1 MQNISSTS
9 QTLKTLTERKQQR
22 QTVLAYGLIALPFLV
37 MLLLI
42 VYPALLSVVR
52 TLQPE
57 IDGTR
62 RFGLENYF
70 SFFNNPISVNNLV
83 FTLWSTAAVIIGL
96 FVICLPIALYLRFS
110 KSPIANWVQALSLFP
125 LFVPG
130 IILAYALIRFLGPNG
145 LLETLLEVTT
155 GWQGYRTPYLKPSGA
170 IISLIWEGIPLT
182 VLVLTAGLSQIPD
195 ALLEA
200 AKDVGANNLRI
211 FVQIILP
218 LIQRSLLIAFSLNFL
233 GVIGAFTLPYLLGPA
248 APEMMGVYMQRTFYN
263 VLAPDEAETQAVIT
277 FLISSIVG
285 FLYVRAAVRQRK
297 QEGSS

>member
-1 MQNISSTS
+1 MMQNVSTTTQS
-9 QTLKTLTERKQQR
+9 LTTLTQRKRQR
-22 QTVLAYGLIALPFLV
+22 QTFLAYLLIAAPFLV

-57 IDGTR
+57 IDGSR
-62 RFGLENYF
+62 RFGFENYF
-70 SFFNNPISVNNLV
+70 AFFNNSTSINNLV
-83 FTLWSTAAVIIGL
+83 FTLWSTATVILGL
-96 FVICLPIALYLRFS
+96 FVICLPLALYLRFT
-110 KSPIANWVQALSLFP
+110 KSSLAAWVQALSLFP

-155 GWQGYRTPYLKPSGA
+155 GWQGYHTPYLKPSGA
-170 IISLIWEGIPLT
+170 IVALIWEGIPLT

-200 AKDVGANNLRI
+200 ARDVGASNLRV
-211 FVQIILP
+211 FLQIILP
-218 LIQRSLLIAFSLNFL
+218 LVQRSLLIAFSLNFL

-248 APEMMGVYMQRTFYN
+248 APEMMGVYMQRIFYA
-263 VLAPDEAETQAVIT
+263 VRSPDEAETLAVIT
-277 FLISSIVG
+277 FLLSSVVG
-285 FLYVRAAVRQRK
+285 FLYVRAAVQQRK
-297 QEGSS
+297 EEA